1 MILPRQD
8 NNNNDPVFGT
18 DDDEFAYDSFWYTK
32 VCLLPRSYLRGCS
45 NRLACRKA

>member
-8 NNNNDPVFGT
+8 NNNNNNNNDPVFGT

-32 VCLLPRSYLRGCS
+32 VCMSAAPLVLARLL
-45 NRLACRKA
+45 